1 MSIGTRIKELRK
13 KHGLNQ
19 TELGKIVGLSHGT
32 LAGIESGN
40 NNATTETIIKLCE
53 YFKVSSD
60 YLLFGIETEQTISE
74 SEQEILNVLRE
85 DKAMTNAVME
95 FAKVKKK
102 AISFTR
108 SYAAASQN
116 AAMG

>member
-13 KHGLNQ
+13 KHSLNQ

-74 SEQEILNVLRE
+74 SEQEVIEIMRGDMDFSEAVR
-85 DKAMTNAVME
+85 KAAS
-95 FAKVKKK
+95 FKKK
-102 AISFTR
+102 AISYLS
-108 SYAAASQN
+108 SYKQASQH
-116 AAMG
+116 AAVN